1 MRAVL
6 LCHSPRSDWNHGNA
20 PSSRGVVTEPV
31 ERGAGLRQV
40 DGPRN
45 AWRLE
50 HLRAEHGRRMIL
62 ARHTCAHRVEELHGF
77 CRELGVETGS
87 LEPVAQERVT
97 A

>member
-1 MRAVL
+1 
-6 LCHSPRSDWNHGNA
+6 
-20 PSSRGVVTEPV
+20 
-31 ERGAGLRQV
+31 
-40 DGPRN
+40 
-45 AWRLE
+45 
-50 HLRAEHGRRMIL
+50 MIL